1 MIYTDKIYG
10 RFEIT
15 EQVIVELI
23 NCPSLQRLKGVD
35 QAGYPKPYFVGSS
48 NRFEHSLGVFLLL
61 KKYNAPIE
69 EQVAGLIHDVSHFV
83 FSHCID
89 YTLDENSEK
98 EHNYQ
103 DSILKDFIRES
114 EISGIIEKYNLNLN
128 TILDDQNF
136 PLKEKN
142 LPDLCADRI
151 DYSLRDAFYH
161 GDLIKKDKLKYILD
175 NLITIEDLWVFRDF
189 QSARA
194 YAGLFYKLNTC
205 YYAGI
210 NAAVM
215 FTTTGTCL
223 KYSLEKRYITKEDIH
238 TTDSQVLS
246 KIRKHLNKDKK
257 LMLLFNRMNNLNG
270 FTENKENYDAHVFCK
285 SRIVDPLVIHN
296 KNLRRLSDKDKDW
309 VSILKSES
317 KPKEYFIRFNS

>member
-48 NRFEHSLGVFLLL
+48 NRFEHSLGVFLLI

-136 PLKEKN
+136 PLK
-142 LPDLCADRI
+142 
-151 DYSLRDAFYH
+151 
-161 GDLIKKDKLKYILD
+161 KK
-175 NLITIEDLWVFRDF
+175 
-189 QSARA
+189 
-194 YAGLFYKLNTC
+194 
-205 YYAGI
+205 
-210 NAAVM
+210 
-215 FTTTGTCL
+215 TCL
-223 KYSLEKRYITKEDIH
+223 IYVQTELIIH
-238 TTDSQVLS
+238 
-246 KIRKHLNKDKK
+246 
-257 LMLLFNRMNNLNG
+257 
-270 FTENKENYDAHVFCK
+270 
-285 SRIVDPLVIHN
+285 
-296 KNLRRLSDKDKDW
+296 
-309 VSILKSES
+309 
-317 KPKEYFIRFNS
+317 